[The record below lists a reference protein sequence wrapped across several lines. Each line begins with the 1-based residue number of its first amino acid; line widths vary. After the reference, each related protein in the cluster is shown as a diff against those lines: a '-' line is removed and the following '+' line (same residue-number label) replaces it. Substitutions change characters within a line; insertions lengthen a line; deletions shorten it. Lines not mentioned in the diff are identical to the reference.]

1 MDSFSQC
8 LDAVKE
14 YCKQYITEAAYN
26 LWINGLEAES
36 FNGDSAVLSASSEFL
51 RSNVESRYL
60 NCFMSQTHI
69 KTNSVRLTYT
79 FDNFIIGPDNRF
91 AHAAAIAV
99 AANPSNAYN
108 PLFIYGSSGLG
119 KTHLLYAIKNQLAQT
134 RPELKVLYIG
144 GDSFTNEL
152 IAAIK
157 SGSTEPFHEKY
168 RNVDV
173 LLDVIKKH
181 LIKAL

>member
-14 YCKQYITEAAYN
+14 YCRQHITEAAYN
-26 LWINGLEAES
+26 LWIKGLEAES
-36 FNGDSAVLSASSEFL
+36 FSGDSAVLSTSSEFL

-60 NCFMSQTHI
+60 NLLKEGFEAVIGYSIDLKIIARDSAVQETILHAPMATRGES
-69 KTNSVRLTYT
+69 SYT

-108 PLFIYGSSGLG
+108 PLFIYGSG
-119 KTHLLYAIKNQLAQT
+119 Y
-134 RPELKVLYIG
+134 YI
-144 GDSFTNEL
+144 
-152 IAAIK
+152 
-157 SGSTEPFHEKY
+157 
-168 RNVDV
+168 
-173 LLDVIKKH
+173 
-181 LIKAL
+181 